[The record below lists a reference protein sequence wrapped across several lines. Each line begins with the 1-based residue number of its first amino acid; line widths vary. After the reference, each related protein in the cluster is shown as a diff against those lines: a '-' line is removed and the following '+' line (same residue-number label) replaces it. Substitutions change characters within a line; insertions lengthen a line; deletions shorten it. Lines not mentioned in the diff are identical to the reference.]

1 MEQKQ
6 LSANY
11 LPAVKAI
18 KEAILESRYRAARLV
33 NKEMLALY
41 YWVGNYVSV
50 HSRVDAWNTHAIAV
64 ISKMLQQELPGLT
77 GFSETGIKNMRK
89 FYETWMPVL
98 NRQLSVA
105 DLEKPLNINELLNRQ
120 LMVAD
125 LNEDDFKCFLSV
137 GFTHHRE
144 IIRKTKIKILR
155 I

>member
-18 KEAILESRYRAARLV
+18 KHAILESRYRAARLV

-137 GFTHHRE
+137 GFTHHRKNKNE
-144 IIRKTKIKILR
+144 DIEE
-155 I
+155 